1 MPPPN
6 KWQRA
11 SAKTYRPHGKFCM
24 TDAPTKPFWKTKSL
38 KEMSGSEW
46 ESLCD
51 GCGKCC
57 LHKVQ
62 IKGIKLKI
70 TNVACRLLD
79 HDTCQCSNY
88 ARRKTL
94 VPDCVVLTPDSV
106 AKLEWLPTTCA
117 YRLVHEGKDL
127 APWHPLISGDPNT
140 VHEAKISVRGRIT
153 SERSAGSLVQH
164 IVPWKDY

>member
-1 MPPPN
+1 VTTPV
-6 KWQRA
+6 
-11 SAKTYRPHGKFCM
+11 
-24 TDAPTKPFWKTKSL
+24 PFWKSKTL
-38 KEMSGSEW
+38 AQMSDKEW

-62 IKGIKLKI
+62 IAGIKLKI

-79 HDTCQCSNY
+79 LKTCRCGNY

-94 VPDCVVLTPDSV
+94 VPDCVVLTAESV
-106 AKLEWLPTTCA
+106 PTLGWLPSTCA
-117 YRLVHEGKDL
+117 YRLVNEKKDL
-127 APWHPLISGDPNT
+127 PAWHPLVGGDADG
-140 VHEAKISVRGRIT
+140 VHEAGVSVRGRAV
-153 SERSAGSLVQH
+153 SERDAGELVKH

>member
-1 MPPPN
+1 LAR
-6 KWQRA
+6 KHD
-11 SAKTYRPHGKFCM
+11 SEK
-24 TDAPTKPFWKTKSL
+24 PTSDQPFWRTKSL
-38 KEMSGSEW
+38 RQMSDKEW

-70 TNVACRLLD
+70 TNVVCRLMD
-79 HDTCQCSNY
+79 IDTGQCTNY

-94 VPDCVVLTPDSV
+94 VPDCVVLRPDTV
-106 AKLEWLPTTCA
+106 GGLGWLPTTCA
-117 YRLVHEGKDL
+117 YRLLDEKKELPD
-127 APWHPLISGDPNT
+127 WHPLITGDPES
-140 VHEAKISVRGRIT
+140 VHKAGISVKGRVV
-153 SERSAGSLVQH
+153 SERDAGELIKH